1 MRVQTKADEVLRDI
15 EMQARGRFLPIIGPV
30 KGRYLAETVRKYNVR
45 KVLEVGTLIGYS
57 AILIAENL
65 PKDGMIYTIE
75 VDEDEVE
82 KAKDNV
88 RKAGYENNVKFFLG
102 NALEVI
108 PQINEDFDMVFLDA
122 AKDEYRDYLK
132 LAEPK
137 LKKGGVVF
145 ADNVKMFA
153 SAMKNFLDYVRN
165 SGKYRSEFIDVGF
178 DGDEV
183 SVKLF

>member
-1 MRVQTKADEVLRDI
+1 MMVRTDADKVLRDI
-15 EMQARGRFLPIIGPV
+15 EILSHSRFLPIIGPV
-30 KGRYLAETVRKYNVR
+30 KGKYLAETVRKYNVK
-45 KVLEVGTLIGYS
+45 KVLEIGALIGYS
-57 AILIAENL
+57 AILMATNL
-65 PKDGMIYTIE
+65 PEDGKIHT
-75 VDEDEVE
+75 VE
-82 KAKDNV
+82 INPRSADLAKKNIQ
-88 RKAGYENNVKFFLG
+88 KAGFEDKVVIHVG
-102 NALEVI
+102 DALDVI
-108 PQINEDFDMVFLDA
+108 PTIDEEFDMVFLDA
-122 AKDEYRDYLK
+122 AKDEYIDYLK

-178 DGDEV
+178 DGDEI